1 MASSLEHLG
10 TDHVDSYVLHGPASG
25 YGWTD
30 DDAAQVR
37 RSAPFV
43 VAREAALTSA
53 LYDHFLSM
61 PDSARFFLSEDG
73 TPDRTRLERRKHSLA
88 RWLKETAQAAIT
100 QDSAYYLLMIGLSH
114 SHRASGP
121 DRPGGTVPARM
132 MVGAMSLT
140 QTALAGIFAAELP
153 AAEALAASV
162 AWNKLLLVHLNAL
175 LLGYLPKEHR

>member
-1 MASSLEHLG
+1 MA
-10 TDHVDSYVLHGPASG
+10 TG
-25 YGWTD
+25 YLPGADMERFLRDAMTFGGFGD
-30 DDAAQVR
+30 DDIAVIR
-37 RSAPFV
+37 RTGHLV
-43 VAREAALTSA
+43 LEKEAELTTA

-61 PDSARFFLSEDG
+61 PDSARFFLAPDG
-73 TPDRTRLERRKHSLA
+73 TPDRPRIERRKHSLA

-100 QDSAYYLLMIGLSH
+100 HDSAYYLLMIGISH
-114 SHRASGP
+114 SHRAEGP

-153 AAEALAASV
+153 PADALTASV
-162 AWNKLLLVHLNAL
+162 ASNKLLLVHLNAL